1 MIDHQPIAV
10 GRKVGTGW
18 ANSTFDQISIGKG
31 EVTQPEPSRRVE
43 DQSMLGELTPRKGLV
58 SDKEVGRLNREV
70 LVQSES
76 DTGSKPLIDRVT
88 PSPADAQPANQDQIL
103 FFIQSLDQLRL
114 VPELVVRTWRNYRA
128 LAPRHTHHHYT
139 QEPARNYA
147 NHLVDDFFL
156 KILPV

>member
-1 MIDHQPIAV
+1 MIDHQPLAI
-10 GRKVGTGW
+10 GREVWSSRTDP
-18 ANSTFDQISIGKG
+18 SLDQVSIGEG
-31 EVTQPEPSRRVE
+31 EVANLEPSCCIE
-43 DQSMLGELTPRKGLV
+43 DQSMFGELTPGKGLV
-58 SDKEVGRLNREV
+58 GDKQIGRLNRQV
-70 LVQSES
+70 LVQSEG
-76 DTGSKPLIDRVT
+76 DAGSNSLVDGSAH
-88 PSPADAQPANQDQIL
+88 SPAKAQTSNQHQVT
-103 FFIQSLDQLRL
+103 FFIQSLNQLCF